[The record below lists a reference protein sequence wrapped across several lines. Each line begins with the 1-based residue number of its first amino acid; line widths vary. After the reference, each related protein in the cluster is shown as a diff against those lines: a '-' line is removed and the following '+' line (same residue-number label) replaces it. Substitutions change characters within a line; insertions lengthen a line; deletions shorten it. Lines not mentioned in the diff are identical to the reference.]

1 MAKIQKFK
9 NKRKKSSIFGISVGI
24 LKNVDLPLRINEF
37 RRYPYEFARF
47 RGVDTITRYILLIQP
62 TVLLYLL
69 LVFDTDC
76 LDE

>member
-1 MAKIQKFK
+1 MAKIQKFQK
-9 NKRKKSSIFGISVGI
+9 KRKKSSIFGISVGI
-24 LKNVDLPLRINEF
+24 LKNVDLPLIINEI
-37 RRYPYEFARF
+37 RRHPCEFTRF
-47 RGVDTITRYILLIQP
+47 RGVVTITRYILLIQP